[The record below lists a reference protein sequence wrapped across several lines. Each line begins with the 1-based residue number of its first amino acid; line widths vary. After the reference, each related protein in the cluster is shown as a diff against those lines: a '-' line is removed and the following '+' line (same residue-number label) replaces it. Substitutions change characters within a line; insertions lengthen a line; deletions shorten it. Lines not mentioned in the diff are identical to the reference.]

1 MSKAKEE
8 IGKSDKRPPSSMS
21 TESADSGVF
30 SSGVHV
36 SSPSNSQRSDGSSA
50 GSQSGP
56 PSPASHLNSLL
67 FETANLIAVN
77 EQLRKEIAENKQIQT
92 IQMRALGRISTNTP
106 TENNNVQSLGGAPL
120 VSPQQQQQ
128 EQPQHTFP
136 QRAPRGERR
145 MQKPESYKTVI
156 CQAWL
161 ESKTCTF
168 AENCR
173 FAHGEEE
180 LRPSKIE
187 PRQNNKYKT
196 KLCDKYT
203 TTGLC
208 PYGKRCLFIH
218 PDHGP
223 NAYIRADKL
232 YEVSQRH
239 ALADLRDHMETQ
251 IMAGTGRNPF
261 SQIPPSMIP
270 EIQQLSLKPIPDSR
284 SASIPKM
291 NIRSSMRSPTPQI
304 NSEGARPHPSWPLEA
319 STFFLPPETSNNN
332 NNHSMS
338 PFDSAFPRSASIQPY
353 FVTAKQNVP
362 FPSISHNS
370 RSQQSDDDSLST
382 IPGFDHLAEDMARHL
397 ELW

>member
-21 TESADSGVF
+21 TGSADSGVF

-36 SSPSNSQRSDGSSA
+36 SSPSHSQRSEGSSA

-56 PSPASHLNSLL
+56 PSPTTHLNSLL

-77 EQLRKEIAENKQIQT
+77 EQLRKEIAENKQIQN
-92 IQMRALGRISTNTP
+92 IQMRALNRMSKPSPDQQFIGS
-106 TENNNVQSLGGAPL
+106 L
-120 VSPQQQQQ
+120 VSPLH
-128 EQPQHTFP
+128 PSFP

-239 ALADLRDHMETQ
+239 ALADLRDHVESQ
-251 IMAGTGRNPF
+251 IMSGGGRNTF
-261 SQIPPSMIP
+261 NQLPPTIP
-270 EIQQLSLKPIPDSR
+270 EMTYKQFPTVPH
-284 SASIPKM
+284 
-291 NIRSSMRSPTPQI
+291 SPVPQ
-304 NSEGARPHPSWPLEA
+304 NTCEVGRPHPSWPLET
-319 STFFLPPETSNNN
+319 SSFFLPPENSHNN
-332 NNHSMS
+332 NNHS
-338 PFDSAFPRSASIQPY
+338 PFDSSFSGSASIQPY
-353 FVTAKQNVP
+353 FVTAKQVTQFGSN
-362 FPSISHNS
+362 NLS
-370 RSQQSDDDSLST
+370 RSQQSDDDSMSA
-382 IPGFDHLAEDMARHL
+382 IPGFDHLAEDMAKHL

>member
-1 MSKAKEE
+1 MSKEKED

-21 TESADSGVF
+21 TGSADSGVF
-30 SSGVHV
+30 SSGIHA
-36 SSPSNSQRSDGSSA
+36 SSPGHSQRSEESGSQ
-50 GSQSGP
+50 QSGP
-56 PSPASHLNSLL
+56 PSPTTHLNTLL

-77 EQLRKEIAENKQIQT
+77 EQLRKEIAENKQIQN
-92 IQMRALGRISTNTP
+92 IQMRALNRMTVTNP
-106 TENNNVQSLGGAPL
+106 ADSFGGVP
-120 VSPQQQQQ
+120 VPNG
-128 EQPQHTFP
+128 FP

-161 ESKTCTF
+161 ESKTCNF

-173 FAHGEEE
+173 FAHGEDE
-180 LRPSKIE
+180 LRPSKVE

-223 NAYIRADKL
+223 NAYIRADRL

-251 IMAGTGRNPF
+251 IMSGAAGKNPF
-261 SQIPPSMIP
+261 VQLPLSMVP
-270 EIQQLSLKPIPDSR
+270 EIQQLVAAGRLSPAPDAR
-284 SASIPKM
+284 NISIG
-291 NIRSSMRSPTPQI
+291 NQRNSMRSPTEKM
-304 NSEGARPHPSWPLEA
+304 SCEAARPHPSWPLESNA
-319 STFFLPPETSNNN
+319 FYLPPETSINNN
-332 NNHSMS
+332 N
-338 PFDSAFPRSASIQPY
+338 PFDSSPSIQPY
-353 FVTAKQNVP
+353 FVTGSFFFPSYCYSAKQGGVP
-362 FPSISHNS
+362 FPSISHNP
-370 RSQQSDDDSLST
+370 QQSDEDAMST

>member
-1 MSKAKEE
+1 MSKAKED

-21 TESADSGVF
+21 TGSADSGVF

-36 SSPSNSQRSDGSSA
+36 SSPSNSQRSEGSSA

-56 PSPASHLNSLL
+56 PSPTSHLNSLL

-92 IQMRALGRISTNTP
+92 IQMRAMGRLPTNP
-106 TENNNVQSLGGAPL
+106 ADNIQAFGGSPL
-120 VSPQQQQQ
+120 VSP
-128 EQPQHTFP
+128 HGFP

-173 FAHGEEE
+173 FAHGEDE

-223 NAYIRADKL
+223 NAYIRSDKL

-251 IMAGTGRNPF
+251 IMTGNGKSVF
-261 SQIPPSMIP
+261 SHLPPSVP
-270 EIQQLSLKPIPDSR
+270 EMQQISAKSISDSR
-284 SASIPKM
+284 IPLM
-291 NIRSSMRSPTPQI
+291 NRNSMRSPPPNFESTH
-304 NSEGARPHPSWPLEA
+304 SPHPSWPLDT
-319 STFFLPPETSNNN
+319 SSFFLPPETSINNKN
-332 NNHSMS
+332 SMS
-338 PFDSAFPRSASIQPY
+338 PFDSAFSGSASIQPY
-353 FVTAKQNVP
+353 FVTAKQGAP
-362 FPSISHNS
+362 FSSISHNS
-370 RSQQSDDDSLST
+370 RSQQSDDDSMST

>member
-1 MSKAKEE
+1 MSKAKEDL
-8 IGKSDKRPPSSMS
+8 GKSDKRPPSSMS
-21 TESADSGVF
+21 TGSADSGVF
-30 SSGVHV
+30 SSGVHPS
-36 SSPSNSQRSDGSSA
+36 SSPGHSQRSEESSG

-56 PSPASHLNSLL
+56 PSPTTHLNSLL

-77 EQLRKEIAENKQIQT
+77 EQLRKEIAENKQIQN
-92 IQMRALGRISTNTP
+92 IQMRALNRLTTVTP
-106 TENNNVQSLGGAPL
+106 PSNPTDSFGGVPVQNG
-120 VSPQQQQQ
+120 
-128 EQPQHTFP
+128 FP

-161 ESKTCTF
+161 ESKTCNF

-173 FAHGEEE
+173 FAHGEDE
-180 LRPSKIE
+180 LRPSKVE

-223 NAYIRADKL
+223 NAYIRADRL

-251 IMAGTGRNPF
+251 ILSGAGGKIPF
-261 SQIPPSMIP
+261 AQLPLSMVP
-270 EIQQLSLKPIPDSR
+270 DIQQLVAGNRISPIPDSR
-284 SASIPKM
+284 MSNPVGAK
-291 NIRSSMRSPTPQI
+291 NVRSSMRSPTGQMAC
-304 NSEGARPHPSWPLEA
+304 EAVRPHPSWPLETP
-319 STFFLPPETSNNN
+319 TFYLPPESINNN
-332 NNHSMS
+332 NS
-338 PFDSAFPRSASIQPY
+338 PFESNFSSSPSIQPY
-353 FVTAKQNVP
+353 FVTAKQGVP
-362 FPSISHNS
+362 FPSICHNP
-370 RSQQSDDDSLST
+370 RSQQSDDDSMST

>member
-1 MSKAKEE
+1 MSKAKEDL
-8 IGKSDKRPPSSMS
+8 GKSDKRPPSSLS
-21 TESADSGVF
+21 TGSADSGVF

-36 SSPSNSQRSDGSSA
+36 SPSHSQRSEGSSD
-50 GSQSGP
+50 SQSGP
-56 PSPASHLNSLL
+56 PSPTAQLNSLI
-67 FETANLIAVN
+67 FQTANLIAVN
-77 EQLRKEIAENKQIQT
+77 EQLRKEIAENKQIQN
-92 IQMRALGRISTNTP
+92 IQMRALNRLSAP
-106 TENNNVQSLGGAPL
+106 PDQSFVHPHQTG
-120 VSPQQQQQ
+120 
-128 EQPQHTFP
+128 FP
-136 QRAPRGERR
+136 HSRAPRGERR

-232 YEVSQRH
+232 FEVSQRH
-239 ALADLRDHMETQ
+239 ALADLRDQMETQ
-251 IMAGTGRNPF
+251 IMTGGRNSF
-261 SQIPPSMIP
+261 TQLPPPLIP
-270 EIQQLSLKPIPDSR
+270 EAQFVGKP
-284 SASIPKM
+284 
-291 NIRSSMRSPTPQI
+291 PQMEAKA
-304 NSEGARPHPSWPLEA
+304 NYGNVRAPVPQMSCESARPHPSWPLE
-319 STFFLPPETSNNN
+319 SSSLFSPPESSLRSNGTI
-332 NNHSMS
+332 S
-338 PFDSAFPRSASIQPY
+338 PFEQVFPGQTGIQQY
-353 FVTAKQNVP
+353 FMPGKPGDLFHSNQLLNP
-362 FPSISHNS
+362 L
-370 RSQQSDDDSLST
+370 QSEDDSLST
-382 IPGFDHLAEDMARHL
+382 IPGFDHLAEDMAKHL

>member
-1 MSKAKEE
+1 MSKAKED

-21 TESADSGVF
+21 TGSADSGVF

-36 SSPSNSQRSDGSSA
+36 SSPSHSQRSEGSSA
-50 GSQSGP
+50 GSPSGP
-56 PSPASHLNSLL
+56 PSPTTHLNSLL

-77 EQLRKEIAENKQIQT
+77 EQLRKEIAENKQIQN
-92 IQMRALGRISTNTP
+92 IQMRALNRLSKPP
-106 TENNNVQSLGGAPL
+106 TDNCQPFIGSL
-120 VSPQQQQQ
+120 VSPQF
-128 EQPQHTFP
+128 PGFP

-251 IMAGTGRNPF
+251 IMTGSGKNSF
-261 SQIPPSMIP
+261 SQLPSLIP
-270 EIQQLSLKPIPDSR
+270 ETQHSNQHSNRIRSPIQQC
-284 SASIPKM
+284 
-291 NIRSSMRSPTPQI
+291 
-304 NSEGARPHPSWPLEA
+304 EVGRPHPSWPLE
-319 STFFLPPETSNNN
+319 SSGFFLPPETSIN

-338 PFDSAFPRSASIQPY
+338 NPFDSTFNGSTSIQPY
-353 FVTAKQNVP
+353 FVTAKQSTP
-362 FPSISHNS
+362 SFPSLSTNS
-370 RSQQSDDDSLST
+370 RSQQSDDDSMST
-382 IPGFDHLAEDMARHL
+382 IPGFDHLAEDMAKHL